1 MDWERAGL
9 RSTGTASTPIRRSG
23 AAGSLRSPDPFLVLP
38 MPVDGLSAILT
49 GVGDHVAE
57 PEGKHDDGDNPKHV
71 DGEADDASQEC
82 DRKDCHHHN
91 VRHPALTEQRV
102 NASSLR

>member
-1 MDWERAGL
+1 M
-9 RSTGTASTPIRRSG
+9 TI
-23 AAGSLRSPDPFLVLP
+23 
-38 MPVDGLSAILT
+38 DGLSAILT

-57 PEGKHDDGDNPKHV
+57 PERDDGSNSKYV
-71 DGEADDASQEC
+71 DGETDETCQEG
-82 DRKDCHHHN
+82 DREDHHHHD

>member
-1 MDWERAGL
+1 MGHEAQYPSGVCTGRVM
-9 RSTGTASTPIRRSG
+9 RSVPRPPDA
-23 AAGSLRSPDPFLVLP
+23 LSP
-38 MPVDGLSAILT
+38 ILT

-57 PEGKHDDGDNPKHV
+57 PERDDGSNSKYV
-71 DGEADDASQEC
+71 DGETDEASQEGG
-82 DRKDCHHHN
+82 RKDCHHHD

>member
-1 MDWERAGL
+1 MVRGL
-9 RSTGTASTPIRRSG
+9 RLNTRPECAPGESRG
-23 AAGSLRSPDPFLVLP
+23 PFLILP
-38 MPVDGLSAILT
+38 MPVDGLSPILT

-57 PEGKHDDGDNPKHV
+57 PERDEGSNSKYV
-71 DGEADDASQEC
+71 DGETDEASQEGG
-82 DRKDCHHHN
+82 RKDCHHHD